1 MCGHQVRRSANS
13 LRVDCLEFDYACVSV
28 SSSNIMDEFRARE
41 NSCTICQE
49 PFLGFPQCEKWF
61 WPCGH
66 GVHARCLTV
75 SQAALRSVD
84 GPCFTCRLD
93 AYPGARSNF
102 IETFP
107 ELIQELLAEIQSHE
121 APPAEVPAEAPA
133 HAMRIPN
140 VAALCCPR
148 ILFADGIFVEQSD
161 RRMEYMG
168 LDGNGSMH
176 WTCLSCDGVMALNGL
191 PTSDPVRSC
200 PQHGR
205 MCYVMD
211 RRLLD
216 GLPFWSCCDRRDNQ
230 NEMPFPLSHM
240 RNLVGSE
247 LPIVVIDDSN
257 SDEMSL
263 GTRSQTSE
271 QDEDRDAAMDDDRF
285 DIAGA
290 SHLHHEL
297 ASLRDIGEAWDTG
310 PQENALTA
318 MLDSYEAM

>member
-28 SSSNIMDEFRARE
+28 SSSNIMDEA
-41 NSCTICQE
+41 SCSICQK
-49 PFLGFPQCEKWF
+49 PFAGFRQYAEWF

-148 ILFADGIFVEQSD
+148 VLLVDGIFEEQIND

-176 WTCLSCDGVMALNGL
+176 WTCLSCDGGMALNGL
-191 PTSDPVRSC
+191 PTSDPVWSC

-216 GLPFWSCCDRRDNQ
+216 GLPFWSCCDRRDNR

-247 LPIVVIDDSN
+247 LPIMVISDSSGDEDEMSIDDS
-257 SDEMSL
+257 SD
-263 GTRSQTSE
+263 
-271 QDEDRDAAMDDDRF
+271 
-285 DIAGA
+285 
-290 SHLHHEL
+290 EL
-297 ASLRDIGEAWDTG
+297 ASLRHIEEAWDTRD
-310 PQENALTA
+310 QENALAA
-318 MLDSYEAM
+318 MLNRYE